1 MKMYVVRW
9 KSCWGLC
16 AWQGNLLWVTVI
28 VWELRNLGLI
38 RPVKIIFHS
47 TDAASRVLRNSAALK
62 NQTCYSR
69 VYIIPDRSPQERA
82 KRRTLVTVMKE
93 KIVSEPQRYHF
104 IKDGVVCSR
113 DRAPPEMQISRNR
126 LQCLLRI
133 QPPLWQCDSS
143 PSQSSLNTRIDSNPS
158 QSSLN
163 TRTSSPSQH
172 SSIWKPVT
180 CRSRIISGCNSCGGE
195 KRTQQL
201 ALFFWFIYLSCG
213 VFVLSLLYV
222 SVWDSGNEAITW
234 WMVVDKTGQSLISES
249 NSSLPCCSRKQT

>member
-143 PSQSSLNTRIDSNPS
+143 PSQSSLNTR
-158 QSSLN
+158 
-163 TRTSSPSQH
+163 TSSPSQH

-213 VFVLSLLYV
+213 VFWV
-222 SVWDSGNEAITW
+222 
-234 WMVVDKTGQSLISES
+234 
-249 NSSLPCCSRKQT
+249 CSMWAFGTVAMKP